1 MKGNAMRSKEV
12 CEKLGISKMT
22 LHNYVKSGKIK
33 VKARYSKALIIYDDD
48 SVNALA
54 NGMNIDTK

>member
-1 MKGNAMRSKEV
+1 MRSKEV